1 MKKAWMAILV
11 FGFVQS
17 TSGLW
22 AQMSP
27 AEVSKRLTNNY
38 ATLREYSWD
47 TRTEVRVKN
56 QQISV
61 TLEKIRYTLE
71 GKFQITP
78 VGGSGK
84 LSPEMQP
91 LITELAKLGMDYAQ
105 PDPKAFERFLKKA
118 DIWEGTRGSAGT
130 IRIEGEN
137 FLRAGDYVDLYGKS
151 GRPERIEVDT
161 MVNSTTPIKISG
173 LYRSL
178 PADGPTFV
186 ARLEIFVPE
195 EEIHVI
201 VESFDL
207 KLNALVAAGDVLRI
221 VEGTELQI
229 RLAAPLSSK
238 DAQAGQQFQATLDQ
252 EIRVEGGPALKVGTP
267 ITGEVVAA
275 KPAGRAQGKGSLE
288 IRLISLTA
296 QGRSFPIRA
305 NGLKFEADGTGGKT
319 GRRILGG
326 AGIGMM
332 IGGIAGG
339 GSGAGKG
346 AVIGAGI
353 GVGATLLTKGEEVEF
368 PAEQKFS
375 FSLTETLEIAR

>member
-1 MKKAWMAILV
+1 MKKTWLAILV
-11 FGFVQS
+11 FSLVQS

-38 ATLREYSWD
+38 AALREYSWD
-47 TRTEVRVKN
+47 TRTEVRLKN

-71 GKFQITP
+71 GRFQITP
-78 VGGSGK
+78 IGGSGK

-91 LITELAKLGMDYAQ
+91 LISELAKLGMDYAQ
-105 PDPKAFERFLKKA
+105 PDPKAFERFLAKA
-118 DIWEGTRGSAGT
+118 DIWEGTRGGAGT
-130 IRIEGEN
+130 TRIEGEN
-137 FLRAGDYVDLYGKS
+137 FLRAGDDLDLYARNN
-151 GRPERIEVDT
+151 RPERIEVET
-161 MVNSTTPIKISG
+161 MLNSTTPISIDG
-173 LYRSL
+173 RYRSL
-178 PADGPTFV
+178 PDDGPTFV
-186 ARLEIFVPE
+186 ARLEVFVPG

-201 VESFDL
+201 VESFDHTF
-207 KLNALVAAGDVLRI
+207 NAVVAAGDVLRI

-238 DAQAGQQFQATLDQ
+238 DAQAGQQFQATLSQ

-275 KPAGRAQGKGSLE
+275 EPAGRAQGKGSME

-319 GRRILGG
+319 AGRILGG
-326 AGIGMM
+326 MGIGMM
-332 IGGIAGG
+332 VGGIAGG

-353 GVGATLLTKGEEVEF
+353 GVGATLLTKGDEVEF
-368 PAEQKFS
+368 PAEQIFS